1 MVAGVKRAHS
11 RSRTG
16 PVASTALR
24 GAAASPHAAPALD
37 RRPDVGSSDGR
48 APGSLLTLTFG
59 LAVAVRAVHA
69 AITDPA
75 FTSRGDNSFFVA
87 VARSVATG
95 HWGRLPTMDG
105 PEAMSVKF
113 PPLWPWTLG
122 AGQKIL
128 WFLPQDKANA
138 AWSILVGAS
147 VAPLAGLLAWRVLD
161 RLPAHRRRLIAAG
174 AALLA
179 ALHPLLIGATTSLM
193 SEVMVVPITL
203 AILLMLDRIQR
214 RGPRAGSLLALGALT
229 ALAALLRFEALY
241 MWGAVIVA
249 VAVMTHSRRTAM
261 IPLAMALIP
270 ALAFSVVATRA
281 AHEPVLVSTDAAS
294 AVAGSNCHSTL
305 SGQAIGHWSKT
316 CLNEVWLGRIP
327 PNRRAVIYAYE
338 RQPTNRFPHQLGPRL
353 EGRLQDAQRRASV
366 YAIRHHPVLFV
377 RAVPVRIARA
387 LGLWWS
393 PDQTRLEQAEG
404 RIIGWEVAGRWL
416 HLLGVLPP
424 FLIAAAGLLW
434 RRSSLAT
441 MLDRCADRRRLAPY
455 AIAVG
460 LWLAGVVLTHGS
472 TRHRAPVDA
481 VFLIGA
487 TLGYAMLLNRSTG
500 STAPD
505 RDGAAAR

>member
-1 MVAGVKRAHS
+1 MDAVVNPARS
-11 RSRTG
+11 RSGTG
-16 PVASTALR
+16 TVAS
-24 GAAASPHAAPALD
+24 AAATGAHAAARAAPAPD
-37 RRPDVGSSDGR
+37 RRRDAGNSDGR
-48 APGSLLTLTFG
+48 APGSLLTFTFG
-59 LAVAVRAVHA
+59 LAVAVRTFHA
-69 AITDPA
+69 AITDPV
-75 FTSRGDNSFFVA
+75 FTSRGDNTFFVA

-122 AGQKIL
+122 AGQKVL
-128 WFLPQDKANA
+128 WLLPQDKANV
-138 AWSILVGAS
+138 AWSILIGAS

-161 RLPAHRRRLIAAG
+161 RLPAHRRRVVAAG

-179 ALHPLLIGATTSLM
+179 ALHPLLIGATGSLM
-193 SEVMVVPITL
+193 SEGMVVPVTL
-203 AILLMLDRIQR
+203 AILLMLDRVQR
-214 RGPRAGSLLALGALT
+214 RGPRAGPLLALGALT

-261 IPLAMALIP
+261 VPLAVAIIP

-294 AVAGSNCHSTL
+294 AVAGSNCHSTW
-305 SGQAIGHWSKT
+305 SGEAIGHWSKT

-338 RQPTNRFPHQLGPRL
+338 RQPTDRFPPQLGPRL
-353 EGRLQDAQRRASV
+353 EGQLQEAQRRASV

-377 RAVPVRIARA
+377 RAVPVRVARA

-393 PDQTRLEQAEG
+393 PDQTRLEKAEG
-404 RIIGWEVAGRWL
+404 RIIGWEVAGRWF
-416 HLLGVLPP
+416 HLLGVLPA
-424 FLIAAAGLLW
+424 FSIAAAGLL
-434 RRSSLAT
+434 RRRGALAT
-441 MLDRCADRRRLAPY
+441 MLDRCVDRRRLVSY
-455 AIAVG
+455 VIAVG
-460 LWLAGVVLTHGS
+460 VWLAGVAVTHGS

-500 STAPD
+500 STSPD
-505 RDGAAAR
+505 RDGAAVR